1 MGTFPTG
8 GRAPEVAMRACLIIR
23 HAIAEDREVFA
34 HTGRPDAERPLTDLG
49 RRRME
54 PAARGLVRLAPEVA
68 RVLTSPWT
76 RARETAEI
84 VAAAYDDLPVSA
96 STLLLPGAD
105 PDDLLAWV
113 FGRAHPGLSALVGHE
128 PALSEWIGWAA
139 TGKAVSLVDMK
150 KGGACL
156 LEFPEKPGPG
166 TGMILWLAPPKLL
179 RGLGSK
185 GGRG

>member
-1 MGTFPTG
+1 
-8 GRAPEVAMRACLIIR
+8 MRACLIIR

-34 HTGRPDAERPLTDLG
+34 RTGRPDGERPLTDFG

-54 PAARGLVRLAPEVA
+54 GAARGIARLAPEVA

-84 VAAAYDDLPVSA
+84 VAGAYDDPPVSA

-105 PDDLLAWV
+105 PDALLAWV

-139 TGKAVSLVDMK
+139 TGKALSLVDMK

-156 LEFPEKPGPG
+156 LAFPQKPAPG
-166 TGMILWLAPPKLL
+166 TGVIQWLAPPKLL
-179 RGLGSK
+179 RGMGRK
-185 GGRG
+185 GGKG

>member
-1 MGTFPTG
+1 
-8 GRAPEVAMRACLIIR
+8 MRACLIIR

-54 PAARGLVRLAPEVA
+54 GAARGLKRLAPEVA
-68 RVLTSPWT
+68 RVVTSPWT

-84 VAAAYDDLPVSA
+84 VAGAYDKLPVSA
-96 STLLLPGAD
+96 TTLLLPGAD
-105 PDDLLAWV
+105 PEALLAWV
-113 FGRAHPGLSALVGHE
+113 FGKAHPGLSALVGHE
-128 PALSEWIGWAA
+128 PSLSEWIGWAA

-156 LEFPEKPGPG
+156 LTFAAKPAPG
-166 TGMILWLAPPKLL
+166 TGVILWLAPPKLL
-179 RGLGSK
+179 RDLGRK
-185 GGRG
+185 GGKG